1 MSLDSRTFF
10 TKMIDDLVEYMD
22 QDPELADGLRW
33 ADEQAQ
39 KKGISFYD
47 ECYHLLYNYDVKCKA
62 KDWLQNKGIKG
73 INEVE
78 G

>member
-1 MSLDSRTFF
+1 MNFF
-10 TKMIDDLVEYMD
+10 EQNMDDLVLFSKD
-22 QDPELADGLRW
+22 DPELADGIRW
-33 ADEQAQ
+33 VDEQAQ
-39 KKGISFYD
+39 KKGVSFYD
-47 ECYHLLYNYDVKCKA
+47 ECYRLLYNHDVKIKA